1 MAIAWKQLLIGD
13 FSWSRLF
20 SSALLIYGA
29 LGAWA
34 WFFTDRQIFLPPS
47 ATYRDEGQLIWIP
60 MTGGPPNPPMKIAA
74 RYLPQPDAAYTLL
87 YSHGNAEDLGQ
98 QAATLE
104 HLHRLGFAVFAY
116 DYPGYGLSQ
125 GKATVGNAERAI
137 VAAYDYLTQV
147 AQVPPQQIIVYG
159 RSVGG
164 GPSLYLAS
172 QHPVGGVI
180 LESTFVSI
188 FRVVTHIPILPFDK
202 FPNLARLRRVQVP
215 ILILHGTQD
224 EVIPLWHGQ
233 ALFNAA
239 AEPKQALWVEGAGHN
254 DLDWVAGD
262 RYDEALRQF
271 ASQLPPVPQPA
282 E

>member
-13 FSWSRLF
+13 CSWSRLF

-34 WFFTDRQIFLPPS
+34 WFFTDRQIFRPPP
-47 ATYRDEGQLIWIP
+47 ATYPDQGQLVWVSLTQDIRL
-60 MTGGPPNPPMKIAA
+60 AA
-74 RYLPQPDAAYTLL
+74 RYLPHPGASYTIL
-87 YSHGNAEDLGQ
+87 YSHGNAEDLGSIEPI
-98 QAATLE
+98 LDRLY
-104 HLHRLGFAVFAY
+104 HLGFAVFAY

-125 GKATVGNAERAI
+125 GKATVANAEAAI

-188 FRVVTHIPILPFDK
+188 FRVVTRIPILPFDK

-224 EVIPLWHGQ
+224 EVIPLWQGQ

-239 AEPKQALWVEGAGHN
+239 AGPKQALWVEGAGHN

-262 RYDEALRQF
+262 RYDDALRQF
-271 ASQLPPVPQPA
+271 ARQLPPVPKPA
-282 E
+282 Q

>member
-13 FSWSRLF
+13 FSWSRLI

-29 LGAWA
+29 LGTWA
-34 WFFTDRQIFLPPS
+34 WFFTDRQIFLPPP
-47 ATYRDEGQLIWIP
+47 ATYQDQGQLVWVPLTEDIRL
-60 MTGGPPNPPMKIAA
+60 AA
-74 RYLPQPDAAYTLL
+74 RYLPHPDAAYTLL
-87 YSHGNAEDLGQ
+87 YSHGNAEDLGEVEPI
-98 QAATLE
+98 LNRWY
-104 HLHRLGFAVFAY
+104 RLGFAVFAY

-125 GKATVGNAERAI
+125 GRATVGNAERAI

-172 QHPVGGVI
+172 QHSVGGVI

-188 FRVVTHIPILPFDK
+188 FRVVTRIPIFPFDK
-202 FPNLARLRRVQVP
+202 FPNLARLRRVRVP